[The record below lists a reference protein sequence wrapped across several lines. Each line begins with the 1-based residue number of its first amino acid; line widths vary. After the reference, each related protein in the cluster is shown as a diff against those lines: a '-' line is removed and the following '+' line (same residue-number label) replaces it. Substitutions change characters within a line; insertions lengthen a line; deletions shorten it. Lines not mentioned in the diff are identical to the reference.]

1 MAKKH
6 FVDGVLVDMPADM
19 EKQLADEAAVWN
31 SEKNDRAYE
40 LLRQKRDILLTET
53 DWASLPDS
61 TTMSDAMKNYRQ
73 SLRDFPASTGD
84 PYNVTWP
91 TKPS

>member
-61 TTMSDAMKNYRQ
+61 PTMSDAMKNYRQ
-73 SLRDFPASTGD
+73 
-84 PYNVTWP
+84 
-91 TKPS
+91 